1 MFMFTSKKG
10 IRLMAKLT
18 YAFVSFSQY
27 YTKCGQL
34 GRVPIRKRVSF
45 DLKKKK
51 PVELKFV

>member
-1 MFMFTSKKG
+1 
-10 IRLMAKLT
+10 MAKLT